1 MFMTRPN
8 DRYPLPQGLAEPGAD
23 YWRSLN
29 LATNAAWYILTV
41 RPPTDEYLQ
50 TTVLVRW
57 DTDIADAIEASQ
69 LDIASLLCIAP
80 PTFDG
85 DNDGW
90 TSFAVAEVWR
100 ATNPDEDDNPCVL
113 FVSDDGRE
121 HSGLFGET
129 KTGLVKTRL
138 LARVNRSGTASN
150 DAVGRCD

>member
-8 DRYPLPQGLAEPGAD
+8 DRYPLPKGLAEPGAD

-50 TTVLVRW
+50 TTVLVRSE
-57 DTDIADAIEASQ
+57 TDIADAIEASQ
-69 LDIASLLCIAP
+69 PDIASLLCIAP

-85 DNDGW
+85 ENDGW

-100 ATNPDEDDNPCVL
+100 AIDPDENDIPCVV
-113 FVSDDGRE
+113 FVAIDGRE
-121 HSGLFGET
+121 HSGLLGEP
-129 KTGLVKTRL
+129 KSGLKKTRL
-138 LARVNRSGTASN
+138 IARISRGRAAAN
-150 DAVGRCD
+150 DAVGHCD